1 MGMASSQARLLT
13 LTARMHDV
21 EFRAQSIQNA
31 KIMLANQEDEIHKRY
46 LEALDATTLTIK
58 DYQGNRIIANFNNI
72 CGMASITNQVSQN
85 YIIKDDHNRIIVP
98 DEIAQGYTEWMANQ
112 GANNAYEFAM
122 FMYTGTNA
130 FVPADIEQAENEY
143 YTDLS
148 TGENGD
154 KISKLKDNMDKKR
167 QALIDVMNKHSNPN
181 SQLDPENDPEACK
194 DSKSLKDQMPNFGL
208 DFTDTDIKTAYQE
221 LVDAENA
228 YYNELYQQG
237 KVVIYEKVT
246 DSEVTHDDDFDY
258 TKFNYYER
266 MFRAIQQN
274 NGSFVAISDF
284 DGAFN
289 GDANNDSD
297 WLKAQIECGKFT
309 IYQVNN
315 KTTDKSLNI
324 NATGVGSDNLLEETT
339 TTSIDKTALAKA
351 EAEYEHDMKQID
363 RKDKQF
369 DMDLNKLET
378 ERSALTKEYDS
389 VKKVID
395 DNIERTFGIF
405 S

>member
-1 MGMASSQARLLT
+1 MASSQARLLT

-21 EFRAQSIQNA
+21 EYRAQSIQNA
-31 KIMLANQEDEIHKRY
+31 KIALANQEDEVQKRY
-46 LEALDATTLTIK
+46 LEALDATTLTLK

-72 CGMASITNQVSQN
+72 CGMASITNQVSQD

-98 DEIAQGYTEWMANQ
+98 DEIAQAYTEWAANQ
-112 GANNAYEFAM
+112 GADNAYEFAM
-122 FMYTGTNA
+122 FMLTGTNT
-130 FVPADIEQAENEY
+130 FGPDDIENAENEY
-143 YTDLS
+143 FTELS
-148 TGENGD
+148 TGDNGD

-167 QALIDVMNKHSNPN
+167 QALIDAMNKHANAGSQIDPEYDIDACKN
-181 SQLDPENDPEACK
+181 SQ
-194 DSKSLKDQMPNFGL
+194 SLKEQMPNFGIEFS
-208 DFTDTDIKTAYQE
+208 DPDIKVAYQE

-237 KVVIYEKVT
+237 KVIIYEKVT
-246 DSEVTHDDDFDY
+246 DSEVTQDEDFDY
-258 TKFNYYER
+258 NKFNYYER
-266 MFRAIQQN
+266 MYRAIQQN
-274 NGSFVAISDF
+274 NGSFIAISDF
-284 DGAFN
+284 NGSFN

-297 WLKAQIECGKFT
+297 WLKAQIESGKFT

-339 TTSIDKTALAKA
+339 TSSIDKTALAKA

-363 RKDKQF
+363 RKDKKF

-378 ERSALTKEYDS
+378 ERSALKAEYDS
-389 VKKVID
+389 VK
-395 DNIERTFGIF
+395 
-405 S
+405 